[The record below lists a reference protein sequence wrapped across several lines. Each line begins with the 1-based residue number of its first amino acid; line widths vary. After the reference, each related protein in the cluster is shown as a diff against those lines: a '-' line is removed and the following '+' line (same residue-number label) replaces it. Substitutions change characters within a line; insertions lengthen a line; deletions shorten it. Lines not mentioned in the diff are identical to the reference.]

1 MERRL
6 RHARAWLRCRRGFEV
21 VVFEWVWVWVCECF
35 CFLHASVRG
44 SYPPAIFCRQSLA
57 LSILSTR
64 QATRGKQGRGK
75 FAIWEETFSSFRLD
89 PRSSIPKAF
98 RAREAGIL
106 PRSSCALFHFRA
118 FHPDILSSGLQS
130 GYPFVLDRRAFRR
143 INNLYRR
150 LLQEGFRMII

>member
-1 MERRL
+1 MWSADFATPARGSVAVAGLRL
-6 RHARAWLRCRRGFEV
+6 LCLSGCGCAC
-21 VVFEWVWVWVCECF
+21 VFVFACECAW
-35 CFLHASVRG
+35 FL
-44 SYPPAIFCRQSLA
+44 PPAIFCRQSLA

-64 QATRGKQGRGK
+64 QATHGKQGGRGK